1 MLLLI
6 ITPRKFLDSNMD
18 SGEIVYASVEEVIGK
33 TGKSLSL
40 LALMAGLLAKT
51 CRNSFI
57 FDPGGQEHRVLLAF
71 SFSVGQILTLA
82 RLFV

>member
-1 MLLLI
+1 
-6 ITPRKFLDSNMD
+6 MD

-40 LALMAGLLAKT
+40 LASMAGLLAKR

-57 FDPGGQEHRVLLAF
+57 FDPGRQA
-71 SFSVGQILTLA
+71 TLFFW
-82 RLFV
+82 RLCFPLVRF